1 MATQSQPGAQEKPQ
15 DEEWAKT
22 LENLVR
28 ILSGYGKLR
37 FTPFYVLK
45 KHGESEQNT
54 PRRWRAVL
62 GLEEIQYLPE
72 DVDDPV
78 KEVSLGRAAHEVW
91 HVVHSRP
98 ELIFDEPELSKSL
111 AFQALW
117 WAIEDPRVNWLG
129 LQQHPGARPWIDGAL
144 DRDFAKVSDPAEI
157 RRFRS
162 ETPIHIQFTHALI
175 YEWFAAR
182 PDPRVADPRV
192 RAALA
197 KAGPAIRKAYF
208 ERDAA
213 RSFEIVKNEVWP
225 IYKELVD
232 EAYDDAAK
240 QEGDDGQ
247 DGQEGEEQEGQE
259 QDGQSQSGQSGKSG
273 KPGKS
278 KKQQNE
284 EARKRAKERM
294 EKAEKEFRDKHA
306 SKMVDSPEKMS
317 QAERERMKKEMEK
330 LRKKMG
336 QKQQGQKQDGQKQ
349 DGDADGDADGE
360 GDEDGDPND
369 AEKRAKQRERL
380 NKAERDQVRND
391 YESDSAQGTYEDYL
405 KRVQQHVPI
414 MKSQFLQILKRKI
427 RRRVIR
433 NRDSGDFDTDAIS
446 RIPGGD
452 TDVFKESMVAN
463 KTLYRIS
470 LLIDISGSM
479 NGDKKERAIEGAVM
493 MMEALDKLPG
503 VKFEVVAFDDK
514 PYVVKAYNERSTAKV
529 KGEVIRSLLKNG
541 GSTQSG
547 LAVKEAL
554 ERIRMG
560 RGDRLMI
567 MVNDGDP
574 DNNFSKEDFQKMVR
588 SAKDVDVHGVGL
600 GGEAQLVLDLF
611 PPGRGWWLKDPA
623 EFARRLRAILQT
635 KIK

>member
-1 MATQSQPGAQEKPQ
+1 MATQASAGDAEKPKH
-15 DEEWAKT
+15 EEWART
-22 LENLVR
+22 LENLVK

-37 FTPFYVLK
+37 FVPFYVLK
-45 KHGESEQNT
+45 KHGESERTT

-78 KEVSLGRAAHEVW
+78 REVGLGRAAHEVW
-91 HVVHSRP
+91 HVLFSRP

-129 LQQHPGARPWIDGAL
+129 LRKHPGAREWLDSAL
-144 DRDFAKVSDPAEI
+144 RRDFEGVDSPAEK
-157 RRFRS
+157 RRFAQ
-162 ETPIHIQFTHALI
+162 EVPIHIQFTHALI
-175 YEWFAAR
+175 YEWFSAR
-182 PDPRVADPRV
+182 PDPRVSDPRV

-197 KAGPAIRKAYF
+197 EAYPAIRRAYF
-208 ERDAA
+208 EPDAA
-213 RSFEIVKNEVWP
+213 RSFEIIKNEVWP
-225 IYKELVD
+225 VYKKLVD
-232 EAYDDAAK
+232 EAYQDA
-240 QEGDDGQ
+240 EN
-247 DGQEGEEQEGQE
+247 QEGQGE
-259 QDGQSQSGQSGKSG
+259 GEGEGDG
-273 KPGKS
+273 
-278 KKQQNE
+278 KQR
-284 EARKRAKERM
+284 ARERM
-294 EKAEKEFRDKHA
+294 QKAEKDFRDKHA

-317 QAERERMKKEMEK
+317 QEERERMKKEMGK

-336 QKQQGQKQDGQKQ
+336 QKQDGQPQDAQAQ
-349 DGDADGDADGE
+349 DGDADGE
-360 GDEDGDPND
+360 PGDEDGES
-369 AEKRAKQRERL
+369 AERRAKQRERL
-380 NKAERDQVRND
+380 SKAERENRLDKDTD
-391 YESDSAQGTYEDYL
+391 YSTTKGTYEDYRR
-405 KRVQQHVPI
+405 RVMQDVPI
-414 MKSQFLQILKRKI
+414 MRSQFLQILKRKI

-433 NRDSGDFDTDAIS
+433 NRASGDFDTDALS

-452 TDVFKESMVAN
+452 SDVFKESMVAN

-479 NGDKKERAIEGAVM
+479 NGDKKEKAIEGAVM

-503 VKFEVVAFDDK
+503 VQYEIVGFDDK
-514 PYVVKAYNERSTAKV
+514 PSVLKAYNERPTARV
-529 KGEVIRSLLKNG
+529 KEEIVRSLLSSG

-574 DNNFSKEDFQKMVR
+574 DNNFSKQDFQKLVLA
-588 SAKDVDVHGVGL
+588 AKDVEVHGVGL
-600 GGEAQLVLDLF
+600 GPDAQLVLDLF
-611 PPGRGWWLKDPA
+611 PPGRGWWLKAPS
-623 EFARRLRAILQT
+623 EFARRLRSILST